1 MCTGKIKGNCKK
13 VLANC
18 TSFEGKVPEFSR
30 LTEEGCLSIEETTS
44 DIYSIITDIKEDL
57 NLEGLRGT
65 CVTYP
70 TEIKILDAFA
80 ALQTL
85 ACQQQTTITTLQ
97 TAITS
102 LQTQV
107 TALQNN
113 PCN

>member
-18 TSFEGKVPEFSR
+18 TSFEGEVPEFSS

-44 DIYSIITDIKEDL
+44 DIYDILSDIKYDL
-57 NLEGLRGT
+57 NLESLRGD
-65 CVTYP
+65 CVNYP
-70 TEIKILDAFA
+70 AEIKILDAFQ

-85 ACQQQTTITTLQ
+85 ACQQQNTINTLQ
-97 TAITS
+97 TAVTT
-102 LQTQV
+102 LQAQV